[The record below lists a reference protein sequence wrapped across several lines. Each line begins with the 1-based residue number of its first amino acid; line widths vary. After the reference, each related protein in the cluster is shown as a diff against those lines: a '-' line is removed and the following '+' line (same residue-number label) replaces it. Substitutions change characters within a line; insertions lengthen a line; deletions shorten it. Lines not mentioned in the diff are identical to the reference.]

1 MAYLGNAKVVMLGG
15 HSGGGTSD
23 YTQLTN
29 KPSINGVELSGNKTT
44 TDLSI
49 PVVEGNPTGVHPIS
63 PLKVLRIINGE
74 TSEAWKIDPVV
85 ANPSDTASTDLAKIK
100 IGNTAYNIS
109 SGSSY
114 TAGEG
119 IDIANGVIRNSQRE
133 AFMGSIY
140 GLSGGVGE
148 MSVDLDTNEAV
159 TDGSL
164 MILRSRHTGAM
175 SSLKVIYDDSVPL
188 YYELALKELGT
199 QSALTVNL
207 TTNTVLVGVAYPTYQ
222 TFIVFGVLSN
232 EVYLEQSVTL
242 STSQTTTV
250 TFTDARILATSV
262 IDPAISVWGIF
273 PEDVTVA
280 SGSCTVVMPKVSTA
294 QTVTVGIF
302 IKR

>member
-15 HSGGGTSD
+15 SGGGGGTTN
-23 YTQLTN
+23 YNQLSN
-29 KPSINGVELSGNKTT
+29 KPSINGVTLQGNKTT
-44 TDLSI
+44 ADLSI
-49 PVVEGNPTGVHPIS
+49 PVVEANPTGVHAVT
-63 PLKVLRIINGE
+63 PLKVLRITTGG
-74 TSEAWKIDPVV
+74 TSAGWKIDPVV
-85 ANPSDTASTDLAKIK
+85 ANPSDTASTDLTKIK
-100 IGNTAYNIS
+100 IGDTAYNIP

-119 IDIANGVIRNSQRE
+119 IDIANGVIRNSQRG
-133 AFMGSIY
+133 AFMGRIY
-140 GLSGGVGE
+140 GLSSGVGE
-148 MSVDLDTNEAV
+148 TSVDLDANEAV

-164 MILRSRHTGAM
+164 MVLRSGHSGSM
-175 SSLKVIYDDSVPL
+175 SSLKVVYDVSTPL

-199 QSALTVNL
+199 QSAITMNL
-207 TTNTVLVGVAYPTYQ
+207 TTNTVLIGVAYPTYQ
-222 TFIVFGVLSN
+222 TFIVYGVLSN

-250 TFTDARILATSV
+250 TFTDARILSTSV

-280 SGSCTVVMPKVSTA
+280 SGSCTVVLPKVSTA

-302 IKR
+302 VK

>member
-15 HSGGGTSD
+15 SGGSGTSN
-23 YTQLTN
+23 YNNLSN
-29 KPSINGVELSGNKTT
+29 KPSINGVTLQGNKTA

-49 PVVEGNPTGVHPIS
+49 PIVEANPTGVHAIT
-63 PLKVLRIINGE
+63 PLKVLRITTGG
-74 TSEAWKIDPVV
+74 TSAGWKIDPVV
-85 ANPSDTASTDLAKIK
+85 ANPSDTASTDLTKIK
-100 IGNTAYNIS
+100 IGNTAYNIP

-119 IDIANGVIRNSQRE
+119 IDIANGVIRNSQRG
-133 AFMGSIY
+133 AFMGRIY
-140 GLSGGVGE
+140 GLSSGVGE
-148 MSVDLDTNEAV
+148 TSVDLDTNEAV

-164 MILRSRHTGAM
+164 MVLRSGHSGSM
-175 SSLKVIYDDSVPL
+175 SSLKVVYDVSTPL

-199 QSALTVNL
+199 QSAITVNL
-207 TTNTVLVGVAYPTYQ
+207 TDNTVLIGIAYPTYQ
-222 TFIVFGVLSN
+222 TFIVYGVLSN
-232 EVYLEQSVTL
+232 EMYLEQPVTL

-250 TFTDARILATSV
+250 TFSNAAFTANSV
-262 IDPAISVWGIF
+262 VDPAISVWGIF

-280 SGSCTVVMPKVSTA
+280 NGSCTVVMPKVSSA